1 MARHQG
7 STTLVERSALPSRVT
22 GSLIRGGILFL
33 GAHTLLVVLALA
45 LAGSI

>member
-7 STTLVERSALPSRVT
+7 SAIMEERSALPSRVT